1 MAKTTTSKPTPKTSR
16 AQNRGSAVAR
26 STRSQA
32 MQRGGR
38 LGTFFR
44 EVRVEM
50 GKVTWPERDELL
62 QSTMVVL
69 VACIIAAVYI
79 GLWDLV
85 WATLVDLARLG

>member
-1 MAKTTTSKPTPKTSR
+1 
-16 AQNRGSAVAR
+16 
-26 STRSQA
+26 
-32 MQRGGR
+32 
-38 LGTFFR
+38 
-44 EVRVEM
+44 M

-69 VACIIAAVYI
+69 VACVIAAVYI

>member
-16 AQNRGSAVAR
+16 VQNRGNTVAR

-32 MQRGGR
+32 MQRSGR

-50 GKVTWPERDELL
+50 GKVTWPERPELL

-69 VACIIAAVYI
+69 VACVIAAVYI
-79 GLWDLV
+79 GVWDLV